1 MIMIV
6 IFLGLLF
13 APSAGRLF
21 KHDSKFA
28 RSLCR
33 CSAPADCCFHAIK
46 PKRLLRTCHACFYA
60 SAFPPTHEGRMH
72 RSAPGCFCNSLLF
85 CCVIV
90 LHRSKQAV
98 RPQQNL
104 ALNLELRIYKSLGY
118 FAEPDSDWSWTFV
131 ALLNLKNG
139 NCGFLRTVKNVLSR
153 FRSVSY
159 E

>member
-1 MIMIV
+1 MIMFV

-28 RSLCR
+28 WSLCR

-104 ALNLELRIYKSLGY
+104 TLNLELRIYI
-118 FAEPDSDWSWTFV
+118 SDWPWTSV
-131 ALLNLKNG
+131 ALLNLKIG
-139 NCGFLRTVKNVLSR
+139 HCGFLRTVNNVLSR

-159 E
+159 